1 MEEALDDA
9 ASSAELNGVV
19 LGKLAAFLLVQALVC
34 VILIKSSSVFSSLP
48 TRSVSF
54 RRIRSASIRRLLALL
69 SDLPAGDEPSTASSN
84 SETAKERD
92 GVVT

>member
-1 MEEALDDA
+1 MEEAMDG
-9 ASSAELNGVV
+9 ASSSSSELNGV

-54 RRIRSASIRRLLALL
+54 RRIRSASIRRLLAAL
-69 SDLPAGDEPSTASSN
+69 SDLPAGDKPSAASSN
-84 SETAKERD
+84 SETAQ
-92 GVVT
+92 G